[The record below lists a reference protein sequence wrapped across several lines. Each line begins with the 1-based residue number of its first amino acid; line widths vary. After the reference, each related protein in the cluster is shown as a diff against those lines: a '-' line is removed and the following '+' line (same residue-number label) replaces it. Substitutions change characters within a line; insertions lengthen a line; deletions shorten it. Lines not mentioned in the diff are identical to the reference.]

1 MLKILF
7 IETGG
12 YALKDLEQFL
22 ESRGYF
28 TMLALDM
35 KDGLKVAMELGPD
48 IVVLGMSDEA
58 ASLNAVRSFRLGG
71 CLGDGMLILM
81 YGGYGAP
88 EALSVIEDVKAD
100 VVLRFPVEPGDFYSH
115 VRRRALAKQKGV
127 TDHGLAT
134 VLEEVWDFII
144 MTDEEL
150 QVVYHANLAAKEVLG
165 FPEGSMDLAGKWL
178 RELFP
183 KDLLNLLFSSI
194 RDALRE
200 GRVWSGETRLVQ
212 RDGTRIP
219 VSVQVNLH
227 GGQKEGGNRFVSM
240 VIRDI
245 TELKRTQES
254 LERQEAFYRLITENT
269 SDLIGLFD
277 PKGDCIYCSPSYEKI
292 LGYGTW
298 QMDGQGLYDFVHED
312 DRERVRGVIL
322 SALSEG
328 KEVFLEYRMVNRKE
342 EIHHLEATTGGIR
355 NSFGRFERLILVSR
369 DITLQVRQREERRL
383 MDMHKF
389 HAQKMESIGQLA
401 AGVAHEMNTPI
412 QYFGDNLRFIKDS
425 FSDLAELL
433 NAIRGFCGQLKDSS
447 KPEDLEQVLKE
458 VDALWEESDAEYLI
472 SEIPQAIL
480 QSLQGSAN
488 LSQIVSAMKEFSHP
502 GAEDKIPAQLNDLIR
517 NTMIIS
523 RNEWKYLADVEYSL
537 EENLPMVLC
546 LPNEIG
552 QLILNLVINACHAI
566 EEKGGEGNEKGI
578 IRVKTHTI
586 LMNDEKWVELRIED
600 SGKGMPPEL
609 RNRIFE
615 PFFTTKPVGKGTGQG
630 LAIAHNV
637 VVDKHSGQIHVES
650 VQGQGTTFIV
660 RLPINAPSPKS
671 HNEEAELNL

>member
-28 TMLALDM
+28 TMLALNM
-35 KDGLKVAMELGPD
+35 TDGLKVAMEMGAD
-48 IVVLGMSDEA
+48 IVVVGMSDEV
-58 ASLNAVRSFRLGG
+58 ASLNAVRSFHLGG
-71 CLGDGMLILM
+71 CLGDGLLILM
-81 YGGYGAP
+81 YGGFGAP
-88 EALSVIEDVKAD
+88 EAIEVMDQMKAD
-100 VVLRFPVEPGDFYSH
+100 VVLRFPVDPMDFFSH
-115 VRRRALAKQKGV
+115 VRRHALSKQKGV

-134 VLEEVWDFII
+134 VLEEVRDFII

-150 QVVYHANLAAKEVLG
+150 QEVFHANLAAKEVLG

-227 GGQKEGGNRFVSM
+227 SAQEGSNRFVSM

-269 SDLIGLFD
+269 SDLVGLFD
-277 PKGDCIYCSPSYEKI
+277 PKGDSIYCSPSYEKI

-298 QMDGQGLYDFVHED
+298 QMDGQGLYEFIHPE

-328 KEVFLEYRMVNRKE
+328 KEVFLQYRMVNRNG

-383 MDMHKF
+383 KEMHSF

-412 QYFGDNLRFIKDS
+412 QYFGDNLHFIRDS
-425 FSDLAELL
+425 FTALSDLLTSLQQQL
-433 NAIRGFCGQLKDSS
+433 NSLSSQIDDVETVAILKKAKQLWD
-447 KPEDLEQVLKE
+447 
-458 VDALWEESDAEYLI
+458 DADADFLMT
-472 SEIPQAIL
+472 EIPHAIA
-480 QSLQGSAN
+480 QSLQGCAN

-502 GAEDKIPAQLNDLIR
+502 GSEDKIPAQLNDIIR

-523 RNEWKYLADVEYSL
+523 RNEWKYIADLEYNL
-537 EENLPMVLC
+537 DKKLPMVLC

-566 EEKGGEGNEKGI
+566 EEKGLDSSEKGL
-578 IRVKTHTI
+578 IRVSTA
-586 LMNDEKWVELRIED
+586 RIEVDGENWAEIRVED
-600 SGKGMPPEL
+600 SGMGMPSEIK
-609 RNRIFE
+609 NRIFE

-630 LAIAHNV
+630 LAIVHNV

-650 VQGQGTTFIV
+650 EQGQGTTFIV
-660 RLPINAPSPKS
+660 RLPMNTPSQQS
-671 HNEEAELNL
+671 ETET

>member
-7 IETGG
+7 IHTGG
-12 YALKDLEQFL
+12 HALKDLERFL
-22 ESRGYF
+22 ASRGYF

-35 KDGLKVAMELGPD
+35 TDGLKVAMEMKAD

-58 ASLNAVRSFRLGG
+58 ASLSSVRSFHLEG
-71 CLGDGMLILM
+71 CLGDGMLILL
-81 YGGYGAP
+81 YGGYDAA
-88 EALSVIEDVKAD
+88 EALSVISEVEAD
-100 VVLRFPVEPGDFYSH
+100 VILRFPLDPFDFYNH
-115 VRRRALAKQKGV
+115 VRRRALNSRSGV
-127 TDHGLAT
+127 SDHGLAT
-134 VLEEVWDFII
+134 VLEEVRDFII

-150 QVVYHANLAAKEVLG
+150 QEVFHANLAAKEVLG
-165 FPEGSMDLAGKWL
+165 FPEGSADLAGKWL

-227 GGQKEGGNRFVSM
+227 GGQDEGGNRFVSM

-277 PKGDCIYCSPSYEKI
+277 PKGDSIYCSPSYEKI

-298 QMDGQGLYDFVHED
+298 QMDGQGLYEFIHHED
-312 DRERVRGVIL
+312 RDRVRGVIL
-322 SALSEG
+322 SALSDG
-328 KEVFLEYRMVNRKE
+328 KEVFLEYRMVNWKGD
-342 EIHHLEATTGGIR
+342 IHHLEATTGGIR

-369 DITLQVRQREERRL
+369 DITLQVHQREERRL
-383 MDMHKF
+383 MEMHKF

-401 AGVAHEMNTPI
+401 AGIAHEMNTPI
-412 QYFGDNLRFIKDS
+412 QYFGDNIWFIRDS
-425 FSDLAELL
+425 FEDLAKMLKSMRGLL
-433 NAIRGFCGQLKDSS
+433 DS
-447 KPEDLEQVLKE
+447 LKE
-458 VDALWEESDAEYLI
+458 ESSAGKLPGVLEKIDKLWDSADAEYLI
-472 SEIPQAIL
+472 SEIPEAIQ
-480 QSLQGSAN
+480 QSLQGCGN
-488 LSQIVSAMKEFSHP
+488 LTQIISAMKEFSHP
-502 GAEDKIPAQLNDLIR
+502 GTEEKIQTQLNEVVR

-523 RNEWKYLADVEYSL
+523 RNEWKYLADVEYNLDES
-537 EENLPMVLC
+537 LPMVHC

-552 QLILNLVINACHAI
+552 QMLLNLVINACHAL
-566 EEKGGEGNEKGI
+566 EEQVFAQTDKGL
-578 IRVKTHTI
+578 IRLSTSLVQA
-586 LMNDEKWVELRIED
+586 NGQNWVELRVQD
-600 SGKGMPPEL
+600 SGAGMPAEL
-609 RNRIFE
+609 KNRIFE

-630 LAIAHNV
+630 LAIVHNV

-650 VQGQGTTFIV
+650 LQGEGTTFVI
-660 RLPINAPSPKS
+660 RLPVNNSVPPLRI
-671 HNEEAELNL
+671 

>member
-1 MLKILF
+1 M
-7 IETGG
+7 
-12 YALKDLEQFL
+12 KDLERFL
-22 ESRGYF
+22 DSRGYF

-35 KDGLKVAMELGPD
+35 TDGLKVAMEMKAD

-58 ASLNAVRSFRLGG
+58 ASLSSVRSFHLGG
-71 CLGDGMLILM
+71 CLGDGMLILL
-81 YGGYGAP
+81 YGGYGAA
-88 EALSVIEDVKAD
+88 EALSVMSEMEAD
-100 VVLRFPVEPGDFYSH
+100 VILRFPVDPVDFYSH

-134 VLEEVWDFII
+134 VLEEVRDFII

-150 QVVYHANLAAKEVLG
+150 QEVYHANLAAKEVLG
-165 FPEGSMDLAGKWL
+165 FPEGSADLAGKWL

-227 GGQKEGGNRFVSM
+227 GGQDEGSNRFVSM

-277 PKGDCIYCSPSYEKI
+277 PKGDSIYCSPSYEKI

-298 QMDGQGLYDFVHED
+298 QMDGQGLYDFIHHED
-312 DRERVRGVIL
+312 RDRVRGVIL
-322 SALSEG
+322 SALSDG
-328 KEVFLEYRMVNRKE
+328 KEVFLEYRMVNRKGE
-342 EIHHLEATTGGIR
+342 VHHLEATTGGIR

-383 MDMHKF
+383 MELHKF

-412 QYFGDNLRFIKDS
+412 QYFGDNMWFIKDS
-425 FSDLAELL
+425 FQDVAKMLKGIKSLMDSLKKENPGGHLAE
-433 NAIRGFCGQLKDSS
+433 
-447 KPEDLEQVLKE
+447 VLSE
-458 VDALWEESDAEYLI
+458 VDDLWESADAEYLM
-472 SEIPQAIL
+472 SEIPEAIV
-480 QSLQGSAN
+480 QSLQGCGN

-502 GAEDKIPAQLNDLIR
+502 GTDEKIPTQLNDVVK

-523 RNEWKYLADVEYSL
+523 RNEWKYLANVKYNLDDS
-537 EENLPMVLC
+537 LPMIHC

-552 QLILNLVINACHAI
+552 QMILNLVINACHAL
-566 EEKGGEGNEKGI
+566 EEKGCEEGEKGV
-578 IRVKTHTI
+578 IRLSTI
-586 LMNDEKWVELRIED
+586 KVQADGKNWVELRVQD
-600 SGKGMPPEL
+600 SGMGMPTEL
-609 RNRIFE
+609 KNRIFE

-630 LAIAHNV
+630 LAIVHNV

-650 VQGQGTTFIV
+650 HQGEGTTFVV
-660 RLPINAPSPKS
+660 RLPVTLAAPPERI
-671 HNEEAELNL
+671 EETPE